1 MARAD
6 IMEKSHTSAGNC
18 AEKCGH
24 VIADCIK
31 DGRSEDQ
38 CRVSYKQCVSECV
51 FTTYPYS

>member
-1 MARAD
+1 
-6 IMEKSHTSAGNC
+6 MEKSHTSAGNC